1 MREAVRRRLSVEASE
16 LLTPL
21 PLSSPLEISS
31 SVPQRFV
38 TVNWGPTAGRQ
49 HHSHGLRHRQGRNL
63 NCSATRKRSRPV
75 DGRRP
80 QTFDPPGWL
89 LGSAAQDLLAPP
101 ASLGDRACC
110 LQTTAPSETARP
122 IAAGC
127 RSVGGMARLFGSR
140 SASSIPNSGQQGQIE
155 PDLPRSEPGDFGQQ
169 SGRRSLRQ
177 PKPLCLGVG
186 ELWPRQPIR
195 RATSSRLIP
204 AARRR
209 TRAPASRSAIKRTIG
224 SGCAASIAAASVIGS
239 LIGHSARG
247 GQQQQPK
254 NFASDYPGRAPC
266 PPVLL
271 RGSEGPTGAGGA
283 GWPLALPASPGGACN
298 GSEAAAC
305 PGLRSPEAF
314 AAAPTHCAACRR
326 PNRT

>member
-1 MREAVRRRLSVEASE
+1 MSLESFNSAKSFFLRFMKGRVQRRLSVEASE
-16 LLTPL
+16 LPTPL
-21 PLSSPLEISS
+21 PLSFPLGVSS

-38 TVNWGPTAGRQ
+38 TVNWGPTASCQ
-49 HHSHGLRHRQGRNL
+49 HRSRGLRHRRGRNL
-63 NCSATRKRSRPV
+63 NCGATRKRSRPV

-80 QTFDPPGWL
+80 QTFDPPGRL

-127 RSVGGMARLFGSR
+127 RSVSSMARLFGSR
-140 SASSIPNSGQQGQIE
+140 SASSVPNSGQQRQIE

-169 SGRRSLRQ
+169 SGRCSLRQ

-186 ELWPRQPIR
+186 ELRPRQPIR
-195 RATSSRLIP
+195 RATSSRLSP
-204 AARRR
+204 AARCR
-209 TRAPASRSAIKRTIG
+209 TRAPARSSAIKRTIG

-254 NFASDYPGRAPC
+254 NFATDYPAGAPC
-266 PPVLL
+266 SPVLL
-271 RGSEGPTGAGGA
+271 WGSEGPTGAGGA
-283 GWPLALPASPGGACN
+283 GSPLAYAGQP
-298 GSEAAAC
+298 
-305 PGLRSPEAF
+305 R
-314 AAAPTHCAACRR
+314 
-326 PNRT
+326 